1 LLKPRAPGQLVD
13 IRADGGGPFCLHLWR
28 QGQGRPAAILD
39 TGLGGNSL
47 AWANVL
53 PKVAQVTEACAYD
66 RAGSGWSDPAPPN
79 QARTSQRIVEELRLA
94 LGVAGI
100 KPPHILVGHS
110 AGAIHMLVYAKRHPE
125 EVAGLVLVEPSHPEM
140 FTRLKEVPGPGAMVA
155 LYGGL
160 AGLRRLGLL
169 RWLGPAY
176 LKMLLPD
183 GARNLP
189 PEAWQA
195 LRYFAAQGHDYAAA
209 RREASAAD
217 ESFASARIAP
227 GALGSLPLIVLTADW
242 WVTGKPSKLKQ
253 RFVPLREEM
262 ALLSTRGRHIIV
274 TGCDHASL
282 PLKRADAVADAVR
295 EVLALRVERRAPD

>member
-1 LLKPRAPGQLVD
+1 MSKQPTPPGHLID
-13 IRADGGGPFCLHLWR
+13 ICADGGGIPLRLHLWR

-47 AWANVL
+47 AWANTI
-53 PKVAQVTEACAYD
+53 PAVANVTEAVAYD
-66 RAGSGWSDPAPPN
+66 RAGSGWSDPAPAN
-79 QARTSQRIVEELRLA
+79 QPRTSQRIVEELRLA

-100 KPPHILVGHS
+100 QPPYVLVGHS
-110 AGAIHMLVYAKRHPE
+110 AGAIHMLVFAKRHPQ

-140 FTRLKEVPGPGAMVA
+140 FTRLKDVPGPGAMVA

-160 AGLRRLGLL
+160 AGLGRVGLL

-176 LKMLLPD
+176 LKLLLPD
-183 GARNLP
+183 GQRTLP
-189 PEAWQA
+189 PDTWSA

-209 RREASAAD
+209 RREAAAGA
-217 ESFASARIAP
+217 ESFASAGVEP
-227 GALGSLPLIVLTADW
+227 GGLGDLPLVVLTADW

-262 ALLSTRGRHIIV
+262 ARFSTRGRHVIV

-282 PLKRADAVADAVR
+282 PLVRPDAVADAVR
-295 EVLALRVERRAPD
+295 EVLAARAG